1 MGVTKKPIYAREA
14 LLPMSFPA
22 KSFQKNYVPFV
33 GRTDATDDRN
43 APSSADPTTQ
53 EQSVAAAAKRIRLF
67 EIGSGVA

>member
-33 GRTDATDDRN
+33 DPTDA
-43 APSSADPTTQ
+43 PK
-53 EQSVAAAAKRIRLF
+53 AAATLRRGKTAD
-67 EIGSGVA
+67 GSTLVPRRDTISQNIL